1 MQRLIIYAA
10 AALSVAALTWWL
22 FALPRIELAE
32 LNHSIAAEKVVEL
45 QQQDEQRVKLIEHQ
59 QSQIIEITD
68 NEKRNRELL
77 QTIAGQSRAQ
87 SRALQELKRN
97 DESIAEYLRSAV
109 PPDLGRLYQRP
120 ATTDPSTY
128 RQQAIVPADVMR
140 SASAKLDTDK

>member
-1 MQRLIIYAA
+1 MQRLIIYAVS
-10 AALSVAALTWWL
+10 ALVVAGLTWWL
-22 FALPRIELAE
+22 IASPRIELAE
-32 LNHSIAAEKVVEL
+32 LNHSIVAEKVVEL

-59 QSQIIEITD
+59 QSQIIEITN

-77 QTIAGQSRAQ
+77 QTIAGQSRVQ
-87 SRALQELKRN
+87 SRALQELKIN

-109 PPDLGRLYQRP
+109 PPDLGRLYQRT

-128 RQQAIVPADVMR
+128 RQPATVPADVMR

>member
-1 MQRLIIYAA
+1 MQRMILYAG
-10 AALSVAALTWWL
+10 AALAVAAFTWWL
-22 FALPRIELAE
+22 LALPRIELAE
-32 LNHSIAAEKVVEL
+32 LNHATAAAKVTEL
-45 QQQDEQRVKLIEHQ
+45 QQLDDQRVKLIEHQ

-77 QTIAGQSRAQ
+77 QTIAGQSRVQ
-87 SRALQELKRN
+87 FRALQELKRN

-109 PPDLGRLYQRP
+109 PPDLGRLYQRT

-128 RQQAIVPADVMR
+128 RQPAIVPADVMR

>member
-1 MQRLIIYAA
+1 MQRLIIYATAALAIA
-10 AALSVAALTWWL
+10 AAIWWL
-22 FALPRIELAE
+22 IALPRIELAE
-32 LNHSIAAEKVVEL
+32 LNHTTAAAKVIEL
-45 QQQDEQRVKLIEHQ
+45 QQLDDQRVKLIEHQ
-59 QSQIIEITD
+59 QSQIIEITN

-77 QTIAGQSRAQ
+77 QTIAGQSRVQ

-109 PPDLGRLYQRP
+109 PPDLGRLYQRT

-128 RQQAIVPADVMR
+128 RQPAIVPADVMR